1 MAHRP
6 PTRLTLALLSGLLCD
21 VEIWKE
27 VIRRLPDSIDVREY
41 SFPNVSSIEQMAESV
56 LASMPEH
63 FAVAGHS
70 MGGRVALETVR
81 RAAHRVLGVAL
92 LNTGVHPPAE
102 HEAATR
108 GRLVALAQEQ
118 GMAALATEWLPP
130 MLGRPESLSPEI
142 NARLR
147 AMVERSSPESFA
159 AQVHALLH
167 RPDAAAVLPHLPNPT
182 LLLSAIHDKWS
193 PAAQHAAMQKVCSD
207 AELVI
212 VEDAGHMAPVENPDA
227 VSAALTRWLERV
239 AAADRPKITRCD
251 TDGAS
256 VEAICKE
263 RIERYARLNDAGAYR
278 ELVRMFTAE
287 GLLFRPADPENPLR
301 GHDQILK
308 SFTSRP
314 PRLSLHVVFDVQVRV
329 ESHDRAR
336 ATSQVVL
343 FSVEQITT
351 SGPIAAK
358 LTGAFADILHRVGE
372 EWLFAERRG
381 VVTSKTPI

>member
-6 PTRLTLALLSGLLCD
+6 PKRLTLALLSGLLCD

-27 VIRRLPDSIDVREY
+27 VINRLPGSIDVREF

-63 FAVAGHS
+63 FAIAGHS

-81 RAAHRVLGVAL
+81 RAADRVLGVAL

-108 GRLVALAQEQ
+108 GRLVKLAQEQ

-130 MLGRPESLSPEI
+130 MLGRPESISPEI
-142 NARLR
+142 SARLR

-159 AQVHALLH
+159 AQIHALLH
-167 RPDAAAVLPHLPNPT
+167 RPDAAAVLPHLPKPT
-182 LLLSAIHDKWS
+182 LLLSATHDKWS
-193 PAAQHAAMQKVCSD
+193 PPAQHEAMQRVCAD

-212 VEDAGHMAPVENPDA
+212 VEDAGHMAPVENPGA
-227 VSAALTRWLERV
+227 VTAALTRWLERV
-239 AAADRPKITRCD
+239 AAANQLETARSD
-251 TDGAS
+251 TDFAS

-263 RIERYARLNDAGAYR
+263 RIQQYARLNDAGAYD
-278 ELVRMFTAE
+278 ELVRMFTPD
-287 GLLFRPADPENPLR
+287 GLLSRPADPGNPLR

-314 PRLSLHVVFDVQVRV
+314 PRLTLHVVFDVHVRV
-329 ESHDRAR
+329 ESHNRAR
-336 ATSQVVL
+336 ATSRVVL
-343 FSVEQITT
+343 FSVEQISP
-351 SGPIAAK
+351 SGPVAAK
-358 LTGAFADILHRVGE
+358 LTGAFADILHKVGE